1 MGEFRDL
8 LDALEDLTDGATRG
22 IHRIATYG
30 TSRSIAARATDG
42 TCYFPMPVDS
52 NVPIDHA
59 VIISRAFERT
69 YASFVLT
76 TLTMNPYMEMDETGQ
91 ISAADFVRKFHQN
104 MDLQGGKLS
113 DINLGAITV
122 VGGSWL
128 AEEGLNFSN
137 LCKKYNVDYQVVEEG
152 INQIAFKIYEGVK
165 SRLGD
170 QKCAGLNFAVTE
182 EINPSIVDFIGKPD
196 IVMEGKK
203 HKNKGSNSGGSGG
216 NGSGGNSGGNNGGVL
231 NGSGGGPINGN
242 NGSGGNGSNGG
253 RSNNGTPRN
262 NTDRRQQNVDVNV
275 RIRGDNQRVNVGTA
289 PRRPYIAPMNHMVN
303 TEYKKANDMVP
314 TMLHVRVFP
323 TSNENAGELPDP
335 IDFVLGIKV
344 TLHPIDSDV
353 MIDHLA
359 RGVNAE
365 DTFFNFIKWYTGET
379 KFLKDFLFAIDQQKY
394 DAKNAKAKNHN
405 WFIASKRRKNISK
418 IQSKFL
424 KENPMC
430 PIMTILVST
439 DTLDALYE
447 QYGFDLKGRSNLV
460 KRIMST
466 YFLLG
471 FAIYDGT
478 TQRVDFTID
487 GVSDSQVLTISTM
500 EREATNQDRTF
511 KEMMKAI
518 GRSI

>member
-1 MGEFRDL
+1 MGELRDF
-8 LDALEDLTDGATRG
+8 LDAFEDVTQGATRG
-22 IHRIATYG
+22 IHQIVTYG
-30 TSRSIAARATDG
+30 SSKSIAVRANDG
-42 TCYFPMPVDS
+42 TCYFPMPVDT
-52 NVPIDHA
+52 NVPLDHA
-59 VIISRAFERT
+59 IIISRAFERT

-76 TLTMNPYMEMDETGQ
+76 TLTMNPYMEMDEDGQ

-104 MDLQGGKLS
+104 MDLQGGRLS
-113 DINLGAITV
+113 DVNLGAVTL
-122 VGGSWL
+122 VGGSL
-128 AEEGLNFSN
+128 LTEEGFNFAN

-152 INQIAFKIYEGVK
+152 INMIAFKIYDGIK
-165 SRLGD
+165 SGLANR
-170 QKCAGLNFAVTE
+170 KCAGLNFSVTE
-182 EINPSIVDFIGKPD
+182 ELNPNILDFMTKPTE
-196 IVMEGKK
+196 IVMEAK
-203 HKNKGSNSGGSGG
+203 GGSPSSG
-216 NGSGGNSGGNNGGVL
+216 GGNSGGGNGRNGGG
-231 NGSGGGPINGN
+231 NGNSGGGNGN
-242 NGSGGNGSNGG
+242 SGSGNSGGGNGRNGG
-253 RSNNGTPRN
+253 NRQNRRN
-262 NTDRRQQNVDVNV
+262 RVHNHDINIRV
-275 RIRGDNQRVNVGTA
+275 RGDITGGGGA
-289 PRRPYIAPMNHMVN
+289 PRRAYISPMNHMVN

-314 TMLHVRVFP
+314 TMLHIRVFP
-323 TSNENAGELPDP
+323 VCAENQGELPDP

-353 MIDHLA
+353 MIEHLA

-394 DAKNAKAKNHN
+394 DAKNAKAKNYN

-439 DTLDALYE
+439 DTLDALNE
-447 QYGFDLKGRSNLV
+447 QYGFDLKTKSNLV

-487 GVSDSQVLTISTM
+487 GVTDNQVLTISTM

-511 KEMMKAI
+511 KEMMKAL
-518 GRSI
+518 GRTM